1 MQHIPEGA
9 RDKRHRRR
17 LVGHRDPRR
26 AERPRAPAHAL
37 EDPAMSKR
45 PLGGRGV
52 VQGHLLQLWDIPSA
66 SAHRER
72 THSGCP
78 RSKGRDRRPS
88 PWAYWWWSRWLG
100 AKARG
105 LRTENPAEEWTLRG
119 HKGTDPGSRRRSPS
133 EKRRLHSVVCPTHA
147 GMSRGR
153 PQVPWVPAPAL
164 AAAWSPPRPRGD
176 AGAHVRLHAADRAR
190 RVGVVR
196 GPSPVLHHS
205 PLRECGGHS
214 VAGTLNMKSR
224 QDLWIAAITEVS

>member
-1 MQHIPEGA
+1 M
-9 RDKRHRRR
+9 
-17 LVGHRDPRR
+17 L
-26 AERPRAPAHAL
+26 
-37 EDPAMSKR
+37 KR

-52 VQGHLLQLWDIPSA
+52 VHGHLLQLRDVRPA

-78 RSKGRDRRPS
+78 RSEGRDRRPP

-133 EKRRLHSVVCPTHA
+133 EKRRRHSVVCPTRA

-153 PQVPWVPAPAL
+153 PQVPSVPAPAL
-164 AAAWSPPRPRGD
+164 AAAWSPPRPPGTQVHTFACTPPTVLD
-176 AGAHVRLHAADRAR
+176 AWAWFVAR
-190 RVGVVR
+190 HLCFTTV
-196 GPSPVLHHS
+196 
-205 PLRECGGHS
+205 RECGGHS

-224 QDLWIAAITEVS
+224 QDLWMAAIAEVS

>member
-1 MQHIPEGA
+1 MQHIPEAA
-9 RDKRHRRR
+9 RDERHRRR
-17 LVGHRDPRR
+17 LVGHGDPRR

-37 EDPAMSKR
+37 EDPALSKR

-52 VQGHLLQLWDIPSA
+52 VHGHLLQLRDVRSP
-66 SAHRER
+66 REDSLGLPAER
-72 THSGCP
+72 GAGP
-78 RSKGRDRRPS
+78 AAVA
-88 PWAYWWWSRWLG
+88 WAYWWWSRWLG

-105 LRTENPAEEWTLRG
+105 LRTENPAEEWTLRS
-119 HKGTDPGSRRRSPS
+119 HEGTDPGSRRRSPS
-133 EKRRLHSVVCPTHA
+133 EKRRRHSVVCPTRA

-164 AAAWSPPRPRGD
+164 AAAWSPPRPHGD

-205 PLRECGGHS
+205 RWRECGGHS

-224 QDLWIAAITEVS
+224 QDLWIDAIAEVS